1 MTATAMSAK
10 EHDFYLVSEVA
21 RRWRV
26 SEDTVRRRVW
36 NEPGV
41 LHISQPRL
49 LKHHRKQKPHVM
61 LRIPPSV
68 VARIEQQWSAGLGPE
83 VKLRRRRV

>member
-26 SEDTVRRRVW
+26 SEDTVRRKFYGHP
-36 NEPGV
+36 EV

-49 LKHHRKQKPHVM
+49 LKHHRKQRPHVM
-61 LRIPPSV
+61 LRIPAAL
-68 VARIEQQWSAGLGPE
+68 VARVEQEWSTGLGPE
-83 VKLRRRRV
+83 VKPARRRV